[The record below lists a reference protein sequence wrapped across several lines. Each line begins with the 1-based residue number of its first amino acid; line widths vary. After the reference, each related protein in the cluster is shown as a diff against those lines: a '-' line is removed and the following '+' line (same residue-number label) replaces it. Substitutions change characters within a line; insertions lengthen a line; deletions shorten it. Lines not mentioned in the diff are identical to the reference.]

1 MADREHYANLQP
13 VFSCGLVLIKLEMP
27 LTLPLEFTKTV
38 RKRPLLERL
47 SPASSWSIPM
57 IDADFLH
64 FTSKSVQIWP
74 YLLYTSFFKQKMHK
88 R

>member
-57 IDADFLH
+57 FRAKKRRTFALFTKTPWLELTILAKMSVFL
-64 FTSKSVQIWP
+64 
-74 YLLYTSFFKQKMHK
+74 L
-88 R
+88 